1 MGPKDEFEIDWPE
14 TPAAE
19 PRAGEADQETKPA
32 ETLDD
37 TFPETTLEALPE
49 PLREAVARA
58 GWERLLP
65 VQARA
70 IPPLLAGRH
79 LMIQSR
85 TGTGKTAAFLLPIFH
100 RLDPARAV
108 CQALVMV
115 PTRELARQVTAEAE
129 VLFGG
134 RLRTVPVY
142 GGVAYGPQIEGFR
155 KGAHVVVGTP
165 GRVLDHL
172 IKRSLTLEHLSVL
185 VIDEADRMLSM
196 GFYPDMKR
204 IQGFLPERGRA
215 SSMFSATFP
224 PFVMGLAQEFLRK
237 PEILSLSRDH
247 VHVTQTD
254 HVYYT
259 VEPMEKDRA
268 LVRIIEIEN
277 PISAFIFCNRKS
289 QVHYVTVVL
298 QRFGY
303 NADELSSDLP
313 QKARDTV
320 MGRVRDGSL
329 RFLVTTDVSARGI
342 DIPALSHVIQYDP
355 PEDPEAYI
363 HRTGRTGRV
372 EASGRAITLV
382 TAVERYDLQR
392 IGERYGIEFQE
403 RPAPCDA
410 DVQAIVEERVTAL
423 LEARIR
429 ARDSLERERM
439 QRFIS
444 LARNLA
450 ESEDE
455 SAIIAMLLDDYYQQT
470 LHAAPPR
477 PSLVEEAPGGRTRAD
492 EGGDER
498 GRSGGRKRR
507 RGGRRGGSGGGGGG
521 ERRGEGRGEGRSS
534 GGGGKRRRR

>member
-1 MGPKDEFEIDWPE
+1 MEPKDEFEIDWPE
-14 TPAAE
+14 TPPPEPPTEEAAREETEAAE
-19 PRAGEADQETKPA
+19 K
-32 ETLDD
+32 LDD
-37 TFPETTLEALPE
+37 DFPATTLEDLPE
-49 PLREAVARA
+49 ALREAVARA
-58 GWERLLP
+58 GWDRLLP

-70 IPPLLAGRH
+70 IPPMLAGRH

-85 TGTGKTAAFLLPIFH
+85 TGTGKTAGFLLPILH
-100 RLDPARAV
+100 RLDPSRAV

-129 VLFGG
+129 ILFGG
-134 RLRTVPVY
+134 HLRTVPVY
-142 GGVAYGPQIEGFR
+142 GGVAYGPQIDGFR

-172 IKRSLTLEHLSVL
+172 IKGSLTLEHLSML

-196 GFYPDMKR
+196 GFYPDMKK
-204 IQGFLPERGRA
+204 IQRYLPERGLT

-224 PFVMGLAQEFLRK
+224 PFVLHLAEEFLRA

-247 VHVTQTD
+247 VHVTQTE
-254 HVYYT
+254 HVFHI
-259 VEPMEKDRA
+259 VEPMEKDRT

-303 NADELSSDLP
+303 DADELSSDLT
-313 QKARDTV
+313 QKARDAV
-320 MGRVRDGSL
+320 MARVRDGSL
-329 RFLVTTDVSARGI
+329 RFLVTTDVAARGI

-355 PEDPEAYI
+355 PEDHEAYI

-372 EASGRAITLV
+372 DASGKAITLV
-382 TAVERYDLQR
+382 TTVERYDLQR

-403 RPAPCDA
+403 RPLPTDA

-423 LEARIR
+423 LEARVR

-439 QRFIS
+439 QRFIP
-444 LARNLA
+444 LAGALA

-470 LHAAPPR
+470 LHAPPPR
-477 PSLVEEAPGGRTRAD
+477 PSLAAEASDGRARTG
-492 EGGDER
+492 EGGGERTERR
-498 GRSGGRKRR
+498 GRKSR
-507 RGGRRGGSGGGGGG
+507 RGGRRGGSGGGG
-521 ERRGEGRGEGRSS
+521 ESREEGRSS
-534 GGGGKRRRR
+534 RRGGKRRRR